1 MDARPI
7 SGQACVPRRMTMSCS
22 TMRRMAARLA
32 CRCALCLLLGSMAG
46 WARAAALDESDITQ
60 VSAVTDAIRS
70 LEEDVSRTL
79 HDLPQR
85 NAEEI
90 EAYSYIGL
98 NLESAQERLNSVFL
112 LAAVSI
118 YMESATDQM
127 QILNL
132 MGKQILPASRTFLFQ
147 KSDAIASMAVSHPG
161 NRTLADYSMRA
172 GAILNERAVPML
184 DALAQK
190 IGAVQP

>member
-1 MDARPI
+1 
-7 SGQACVPRRMTMSCS
+7 MTMNCS
-22 TMRRMAARLA
+22 STTRPMAVRLA
-32 CRCALCLLLGSMAG
+32 WGCALCLLFGLATG
-46 WARAAALDESDITQ
+46 WARAAALDQGDIAR

-79 HDLPQR
+79 HDLPEG

-90 EAYSYIGL
+90 EAYSYVGL

-132 MGKQILPASRTFLFQ
+132 MAKQILPASKTFLYQ

-172 GAILNERAVPML
+172 GAILNGRAVPML

-190 IGAVQP
+190 IGDVQP